1 MAGLRYL
8 VPVVALLAMAAAAA
22 AQDTAAPDAKQKP
35 VTTLKPETFALP
47 PSAYDTN
54 KFNYTP
60 PQPGSGGF
68 NPGRFDLGD
77 SVLQFNAK
85 RDRPDSRVGIEAI
98 DPKRLGG
105 ISKDD
110 SSPLPNYFGMTLS
123 KPLN

>member
-1 MAGLRYL
+1 MRSLRRL
-8 VPVVALLAMAAAAA
+8 VPVVAILATVAAAA
-22 AQDTAAPDAKQKP
+22 AQEPAARGDKAKP
-35 VTTLKPETFALP
+35 VTTLKPDTFALP

-60 PQPGSGGF
+60 QQPGNGGF
-68 NPGRFDLGD
+68 NPGRVDLGD

-85 RDRPDSRVGIEAI
+85 RDDPANRVGIEAI

-105 ISKDD
+105 ITKDT